1 MLRNAALIGIVAVGM
16 TYLLIAGEIDLS
28 VGSVFGFLNVIM
40 GLLVVVVGLNPW
52 LAMVLV
58 TALGALT
65 GAINGLIRTR
75 IGIPSFIVTLAM
87 LVAYRSGAL
96 IASGE
101 RPLTTRGRTPFYE
114 LTGGELFGTIP
125 WHVVWMVAIMAIG
138 GLVLARTRFGSHL
151 YATGGNLEAARF
163 AGINTDRVK
172 LAAFILTGA
181 LCGLIGALLFGY
193 LRVAEPTT
201 GTGFEF
207 RVIGAVIVGGVAL
220 TGGRGTIYG
229 SLIGALIISMITS
242 GLVLLGFSQDVGDIA
257 TGVADH
263 RRRHARSGRAPRHGG
278 AAAGHPGLS
287 SVSRESGPR
296 AGPLHADLEREQAAR
311 QRLVR
316 ELRLGAVEAGGGH
329 VEDIEARAHRT
340 PRRSAARPAARWCA
354 SADPRGS

>member
-1 MLRNAALIGIVAVGM
+1 MNGDQRLAALEPGDEVLDEVALDAAPAPVATPWRRLSGDPNVAITLVALVIFVLFSLSTKTFLTEFNLVNILRNTSLIGIVAVGM

-40 GLLVVVVGLNPW
+40 GLLVVVAGLNPW

-65 GAINGLIRTR
+65 GTINGLIRTR

-87 LVAYRSGAL
+87 LVAYRSAAL

-101 RPLTTRGRTPFYE
+101 RPLTTRGRTPFYAF
-114 LTGGELFGTIP
+114 TGGELFGIVP
-125 WHVVWMVAIMAIG
+125 WHVVWMLAIMTIG
-138 GLVLARTRFGSHL
+138 GLVLARTRFGYHL

-163 AGINTDRVK
+163 AGIDTDRLK
-172 LAAFILTGA
+172 LSAFILTGA

-220 TGGRGTIYG
+220 TGGRGTVYG
-229 SLIGALIISMITS
+229 SLVGALIISMITS
-242 GLVLLGFSQDVGDIA
+242 GLVLLGFSQDVGDVA
-257 TGVADH
+257 TGALII
-263 RRRHARSGRAPRHGG
+263 
-278 AAAGHPGLS
+278 AAGTLGL
-287 SVSRESGPR
+287 VVRR
-296 AGPLHADLEREQAAR
+296 AT
-311 QRLVR
+311 
-316 ELRLGAVEAGGGH
+316 LRGLGILG
-329 VEDIEARAHRT
+329 
-340 PRRSAARPAARWCA
+340 
-354 SADPRGS
+354 

>member
-1 MLRNAALIGIVAVGM
+1 MTGDQRLAALEPRGEGFDEPVAGSAPAAVWRQLSGNPNVAITLVALVIFALFSVTTRTFLTEFNLVNVLRNASLIGIVAVGM

-28 VGSVFGFLNVIM
+28 VGSLFGFLNIIM

-52 LAMVLV
+52 LAMLLV
-58 TALGALT
+58 TALGAVSGT
-65 GAINGLIRTR
+65 INGLIRTR

-87 LVAYRSGAL
+87 LVAYRSAAL

-101 RPLTTRGRTPFYE
+101 RPLTTRGRTPFYTF
-114 LTGGELFGTIP
+114 TGGELFGIVP
-125 WHVVWMVAIMAIG
+125 WHVVWMLVIMAIG
-138 GLVLARTRFGSHL
+138 SLVLARTRFGYHL

-163 AGINTDRVK
+163 AGINTDRLK

-229 SLIGALIISMITS
+229 SLVGALIISMITS
-242 GLVLLGFSQDVGDIA
+242 GLVLLGYSQDVGDVA
-257 TGVADH
+257 TGALII
-263 RRRHARSGRAPRHGG
+263 
-278 AAAGHPGLS
+278 AAGTLGLI
-287 SVSRESGPR
+287 VRR
-296 AGPLHADLEREQAAR
+296 VTAR
-311 QRLVR
+311 
-316 ELRLGAVEAGGGH
+316 RLGILA
-329 VEDIEARAHRT
+329 
-340 PRRSAARPAARWCA
+340 
-354 SADPRGS
+354 

>member
-1 MLRNAALIGIVAVGM
+1 MNGDQSLAMLEPGDDVLDDPVADAAPAAGATVWRRLSGNPNVAITLVALVIFVLFSLTTRTFLTEFNLLNILRNTSLIGIVAVGM

-40 GLLVVVVGLNPW
+40 GLLVVALGLNPW

-65 GAINGLIRTR
+65 GTINGLIRTR

-87 LVAYRSGAL
+87 LVAYRSAAL

-101 RPLTTRGRTPFYE
+101 RPLTTRGRTPFYAF
-114 LTGGELFGTIP
+114 TGGELFGIVP
-125 WHVVWMVAIMAIG
+125 WHVVWMLAIMAIG

-163 AGINTDRVK
+163 AGIDTDRLK

-220 TGGRGTIYG
+220 TGGRGTVYG
-229 SLIGALIISMITS
+229 SLVGALIISMITS
-242 GLVLLGFSQDVGDIA
+242 GLVLLGFSQDVGDVA
-257 TGVADH
+257 TGALII
-263 RRRHARSGRAPRHGG
+263 
-278 AAAGHPGLS
+278 AAGTLGL
-287 SVSRESGPR
+287 VVRRATSRG
-296 AGPLHADLEREQAAR
+296 
-311 QRLVR
+311 
-316 ELRLGAVEAGGGH
+316 LG
-329 VEDIEARAHRT
+329 IL
-340 PRRSAARPAARWCA
+340 S
-354 SADPRGS
+354 

>member
-1 MLRNAALIGIVAVGM
+1 MNGDQRPAALAPGEDGLDDPIADPAPAAGPTIWQRLSGNPSVAITLVALVIFAFFSLTTRTFLTEFNLVNILRNTSLIGIVAVGM

-87 LVAYRSGAL
+87 LVAYRSAAL

-101 RPLTTRGRTPFYE
+101 RPLTTRGRTPFYAF
-114 LTGGELFGTIP
+114 TGGELFGVVP
-125 WHVVWMVAIMAIG
+125 WHVVWMLAIMAIG
-138 GLVLARTRFGSHL
+138 GLILARTRFGYHL

-163 AGINTDRVK
+163 AGIDTDRLK

-242 GLVLLGFSQDVGDIA
+242 GLVLLGFSQDIGDVA
-257 TGVADH
+257 TGALIIAAGTLGLVV
-263 RRRHARSGRAPRHGG
+263 RRATSGR
-278 AAAGHPGLS
+278 
-287 SVSRESGPR
+287 
-296 AGPLHADLEREQAAR
+296 
-311 QRLVR
+311 
-316 ELRLGAVEAGGGH
+316 LGTMG
-329 VEDIEARAHRT
+329 
-340 PRRSAARPAARWCA
+340 
-354 SADPRGS
+354 

>member
-1 MLRNAALIGIVAVGM
+1 MTSEQRVAAFEPGDDVLDHLPPDEVLPAQPTVWRRLSSNPNVAITLVALVVFAFFSLTTKTFLTEFNLINLLRNAALIGIVAVGM
-16 TYLLIAGEIDLS
+16 TYLLICGEIDLS

-40 GLLVVVVGLNPW
+40 GLLVVAAGINPW

-87 LVAYRSGAL
+87 LVAYRSAAL

-101 RPLTTRGRTPFYE
+101 RPLTTRGRTPFYAF
-114 LTGGELFGTIP
+114 TGGELFGIVP
-125 WHVVWMVAIMAIG
+125 WHVVWMLAIMALG
-138 GLVLARTRFGSHL
+138 GLVLSRTRFGHHL

-163 AGINTDRVK
+163 AGIDTDRVK

-229 SLIGALIISMITS
+229 GLIGALIISMITS
-242 GLVLLGFSQDVGDIA
+242 GLVLLGFSQDVGDVA
-257 TGVADH
+257 TGALII
-263 RRRHARSGRAPRHGG
+263 
-278 AAAGHPGLS
+278 AAGTLGL
-287 SVSRESGPR
+287 VLRRATSR
-296 AGPLHADLEREQAAR
+296 
-311 QRLVR
+311 
-316 ELRLGAVEAGGGH
+316 RLGTLG
-329 VEDIEARAHRT
+329 
-340 PRRSAARPAARWCA
+340 
-354 SADPRGS
+354 

>member
-1 MLRNAALIGIVAVGM
+1 MSADRRLAASEPGDEVLDQLAPDEAPAAPAPAWQRLADLPSLAISLVALLVFAFFSLTTDTFLTEFNLINVLRNAALIGIVAVGM

-40 GLLVVVVGLNPW
+40 GLLVVAAGINPW

-65 GAINGLIRTR
+65 GAVNGLIRTR

-101 RPLTTRGRTPFYE
+101 QPLTTRGRTPFYA
-114 LTGGELFGTIP
+114 LTGGELFGLVP
-125 WHVVWMVAIMAIG
+125 WHVVWMAVIMAIG
-138 GLVLARTRFGSHL
+138 GVVLARTRFGYHL

-172 LAAFILTGA
+172 LAAFMLTGA
-181 LCGLIGALLFGY
+181 LCGLVGALLFGY

-220 TGGRGTIYG
+220 TGGRGTIFG
-229 SLIGALIISMITS
+229 SLVGALIISMITS
-242 GLVLLGFSQDVGDIA
+242 GLVLYGFSQDVGDVA
-257 TGVADH
+257 TGVLII
-263 RRRHARSGRAPRHGG
+263 
-278 AAAGHPGLS
+278 AAGTLGL
-287 SVSRESGPR
+287 VVRRTAAQR
-296 AGPLHADLEREQAAR
+296 AGT
-311 QRLVR
+311 
-316 ELRLGAVEAGGGH
+316 LG
-329 VEDIEARAHRT
+329 
-340 PRRSAARPAARWCA
+340 
-354 SADPRGS
+354 